1 MRHVALVLAVLSCVA
16 SLSCGAAAPD
26 DTEAVA
32 GTDAVE
38 HAAPSVAMVDRA
50 AEPTT
55 LPAIGFVPARDCKG
69 IGGTWRGQVY
79 SDPHGGYYDF
89 TLKVAQPAAGRPG
102 LSGSIVARS
111 WEGSREDVAPPDGC
125 DGSYHWT
132 VVEDAAGRLG
142 DGGAFTFA
150 GTSWRVGEHLCG
162 ERVTDYSFDRLTTTA
177 PGGAVDG
184 LTRMTG
190 IVSDD
195 VVWVNGGLPID
206 LTRVACE

>member
-1 MRHVALVLAVLSCVA
+1 MRHVALVLGAVSCVA
-16 SLSCGAAAPD
+16 TFSCGAAAPGD
-26 DTEAVA
+26 PEAVA
-32 GTDAVE
+32 GVDALDRVE
-38 HAAPSVAMVDRA
+38 PAAATVDHVTA
-50 AEPTT
+50 AAA
-55 LPAIGFVPARDCKG
+55 LPAIGFVPAQGCRG

-89 TLKVAQPAAGRPG
+89 TLRVAEPSAGQAA
-102 LSGSIVARS
+102 LAGSIVARS
-111 WEGSREDVAPPDGC
+111 WEGGRDDVAPPDGC

-132 VVEDAAGRLG
+132 VVEDAAGRIG
-142 DGGAFTFA
+142 DDGSFAFA

-162 ERVTDYSFDRLTTTA
+162 DRVTDYSFDRLA
-177 PGGAVDG
+177 ARVPGGAVDG

-190 IVSDD
+190 VVSDD